1 MPTQQAFV
9 SHAEFTTKAAPCSD
23 SAGRR
28 ESAERGLSALRLVP
42 VPDTGPPFDGDLSA
56 GAATMVDWPF
66 DTGWDGL
73 TQGAPAHQAVAR
85 AAVTPGARTADTAED
100 GWPRRFALMLTEALA
115 GARPLRQ
122 LFPLMTDRARAHL
135 DTLMPLFGGGQR
147 PRVQRVLMNRP
158 TRDAIEMTVVVGVGT
173 RTRALAVR
181 LEWATPPQRA
191 TRPQRTGQAPQRWLC
206 TAVEAA

>member
-1 MPTQQAFV
+1 MDWDDLGQDAPVYQA
-9 SHAEFTTKAAPCSD
+9 
-23 SAGRR
+23 
-28 ESAERGLSALRLVP
+28 
-42 VPDTGPPFDGDLSA
+42 
-56 GAATMVDWPF
+56 
-66 DTGWDGL
+66 
-73 TQGAPAHQAVAR
+73 
-85 AAVTPGARTADTAED
+85 ARTALTPGTRTAGTTED
-100 GWPRRFALMLTEALA
+100 GWPRQFALMLAEGLA

-181 LEWATPPQRA
+181 LEWATPPPRA
-191 TRPQRTGQAPQRWLC
+191 TRPQLTGQARQRWLC

>member
-1 MPTQQAFV
+1 MPTQQALL
-9 SHAEFTTKAAPCSD
+9 SHAEFTTEAAPCSD
-23 SAGRR
+23 GAGRS
-28 ESAERGLSALRLVP
+28 ESADRGLSALRLVP
-42 VPDTGPPFDGDLSA
+42 VPETGPPFDDDRPAGTP
-56 GAATMVDWPF
+56 GAATWPSCM
-66 DTGWDGL
+66 DWDGSR
-73 TQGAPAHQAVAR
+73 QDAPVYQAAR
-85 AAVTPGARTADTAED
+85 TAVTAGAQAADTAED

-181 LEWATPPQRA
+181 LECGTPPQRA
-191 TRPQRTGQAPQRWLC
+191 TRPQLTGQAPQRWLC

>member
-1 MPTQQAFV
+1 MPTQQALL
-9 SHAEFTTKAAPCSD
+9 SRAEFPTETAPRSG
-23 SAGRR
+23 SAGRS
-28 ESAERGLSALRLVP
+28 ESAGRGLSALRLVP
-42 VPDTGPPFDGDLSA
+42 VPDPGPPFDDDLPA
-56 GAATMVDWPF
+56 GTPAAAARQSGMDWAGPR
-66 DTGWDGL
+66 
-73 TQGAPAHQAVAR
+73 QGAPVYQAAR
-85 AAVTPGARTADTAED
+85 TAVTPVAPTADTAED

-181 LEWATPPQRA
+181 LECGTPPQRA
-191 TRPQRTGQAPQRWLC
+191 TRPQLTGQAPRRWLC

>member
-1 MPTQQAFV
+1 
-9 SHAEFTTKAAPCSD
+9 
-23 SAGRR
+23 
-28 ESAERGLSALRLVP
+28 
-42 VPDTGPPFDGDLSA
+42 
-56 GAATMVDWPF
+56 
-66 DTGWDGL
+66 
-73 TQGAPAHQAVAR
+73 
-85 AAVTPGARTADTAED
+85 
-100 GWPRRFALMLTEALA
+100 MLTEALA

-191 TRPQRTGQAPQRWLC
+191 TRPQPTGQAPRRWLC

>member
-1 MPTQQAFV
+1 MPTQQALL
-9 SHAEFTTKAAPCSD
+9 SHAEFTTEVAPCSD
-23 SAGRR
+23 SVGRS
-28 ESAERGLSALRLVP
+28 ESAGRGLSALRLVP
-42 VPDTGPPFDGDLSA
+42 VPDTGPPFDGDLPA
-56 GAATMVDWPF
+56 GATTMVDWPS
-66 DTGWDGL
+66 DTDWDGL
-73 TQGAPAHQAVAR
+73 GQGAPAHRAVAR
-85 AAVTPGARTADTAED
+85 TALTPGSQAADTAED
-100 GWPRRFALMLTEALA
+100 GWPERFALVLTEALA

-158 TRDAIEMTVVVGVGT
+158 TRDAIEMTVVVGIGA

-181 LEWATPPQRA
+181 LERATAPQRA
-191 TRPQRTGQAPQRWLC
+191 TRPQLTGQAPRRWLC

>member
-1 MPTQQAFV
+1 MPTQQALL
-9 SHAEFTTKAAPCSD
+9 SHAEFTTEAAPCSD
-23 SAGRR
+23 GAGRS
-28 ESAERGLSALRLVP
+28 ESADRGLSALRLVP
-42 VPDTGPPFDGDLSA
+42 VPETGPPFDDDRPAGTPAAATWASGMDWDDLSQDAPVYQAA
-56 GAATMVDWPF
+56 GTA
-66 DTGWDGL
+66 L
-73 TQGAPAHQAVAR
+73 K
-85 AAVTPGARTADTAED
+85 PGTRTADTAED

-147 PRVQRVLMNRP
+147 PRVQRVLVNRP

-181 LEWATPPQRA
+181 LECGTPPQRA
-191 TRPQRTGQAPQRWLC
+191 TRPQLTGQAPQRWLC

>member
-1 MPTQQAFV
+1 MPTQQALL
-9 SHAEFTTKAAPCSD
+9 SHAEFTVEAAPCSGNV
-23 SAGRR
+23 GRS
-28 ESAERGLSALRLVP
+28 EPAERGLSALRLVP
-42 VPDTGPPFDGDLSA
+42 VPETGPPFDDDLPA
-56 GAATMVDWPF
+56 GTPAAAWPSGVDW
-66 DTGWDGL
+66 GGL
-73 TQGAPAHQAVAR
+73 GQGAPAHQAVAR
-85 AAVTPGARTADTAED
+85 AAVTPGARSADTAED